1 MLRQR
6 LRRTDFVGRWGGE
19 EFAVVLPDTPASVA
33 QRVLDEIRDGF
44 SRVRHMY
51 EGRPI
56 FVTYSCGIAA
66 FPDESRANRLVE
78 SADSALY
85 RAKHAGRNRVVVAT
99 QEPPSATSVPEPT
112 PATDDADGWPDPA
125 ELRPATAAP
134 QPLLRNRA

>member
-1 MLRQR
+1 
-6 LRRTDFVGRWGGE
+6 
-19 EFAVVLPDTPASVA
+19 VA

-78 SADSALY
+78 SADGALY
-85 RAKHAGRNRVVVAT
+85 RAKHAGRNRVFIAEL
-99 QEPPSATSVPEPT
+99 EPAEAPPAAITAPT
-112 PATDDADGWPDPA
+112 PSPVIDDADGWPDPSDFA
-125 ELRPATAAP
+125 AAPATATP
-134 QPLLRNRA
+134 QPLLRSRA

>member
-1 MLRQR
+1 M
-6 LRRTDFVGRWGGE
+6 
-19 EFAVVLPDTPASVA
+19 LPDTPASVA

-78 SADSALY
+78 SADGALY
-85 RAKHAGRNRVVVAT
+85 RAKHAGRNRVFIAEH
-99 QEPPSATSVPEPT
+99 EPAEAAPSAMIAPAPT
-112 PATDDADGWPDPA
+112 TVMNDADGWPDPS

-134 QPLLRNRA
+134 QPLLRSRA